1 MINMYEMLMLMLWN
15 VNACLTLR
23 GVTPV
28 PFLQAPLLEM
38 LAVQKLIPNKLFGF
52 TVGTSYPAVM

>member
-23 GVTPV
+23 GVTV
-28 PFLQAPLLEM
+28 SMVVF
-38 LAVQKLIPNKLFGF
+38 ID
-52 TVGTSYPAVM
+52 YPDIFDKIT

>member
-23 GVTPV
+23 GVTSFPLV
-28 PFLQAPLLEM
+28 LLGAPHKESI
-38 LAVQKLIPNKLFGF
+38 ARAKLS
-52 TVGTSYPAVM
+52 VR